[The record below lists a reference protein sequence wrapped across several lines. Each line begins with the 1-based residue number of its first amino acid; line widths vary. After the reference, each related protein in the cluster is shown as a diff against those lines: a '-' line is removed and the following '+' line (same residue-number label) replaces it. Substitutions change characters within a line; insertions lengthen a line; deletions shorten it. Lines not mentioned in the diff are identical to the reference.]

1 MTLLEIASIVV
12 LRVLGEKVIR
22 MTNIDVLIG
31 ARIKGRR
38 IALKISQTK
47 LAEAVGVRFQQV
59 QKYESGANRVSA
71 SRLLMIAETLFV
83 PISYFFQGL
92 DAAASS
98 DAVVKK
104 SSERP
109 SAPMNALTD
118 THVSEI
124 LALVETLPKEQQMA
138 VLAFLRTLAKTSET
152 ESNSA

>member
-1 MTLLEIASIVV
+1 MQYCAGCVK
-12 LRVLGEKVIR
+12 RVNR

-71 SRLLMIAETLFV
+71 SRLLMVAETLGV

-92 DAAASS
+92 DNAGSADST
-98 DAVVKK
+98 DVQ
-104 SSERP
+104 P
-109 SAPMNALTD
+109 SARATAPMNALSD
-118 THVSEI
+118 ARVSEI

-138 VLAFLRTLAKTSET
+138 VLAFLRTLAKTT
-152 ESNSA
+152 ESEPV